1 MPETIVFCTCSGE
14 AEADKLARSLV
25 EEHLAA
31 CVNILPGLSSVYR
44 WQDKVETAA
53 EHLLV
58 VKTTQERFA
67 AVENRIRELH
77 SYELPE
83 VVAVPIVAGS
93 ENYLRWIREQVSP
106 EGTKSR

>member
-1 MPETIVFCTCSGE
+1 
-14 AEADKLARSLV
+14 
-25 EEHLAA
+25 
-31 CVNILPGLSSVYR
+31 
-44 WQDKVETAA
+44 VETAA

>member
-1 MPETIVFCTCSGE
+1 
-14 AEADKLARSLV
+14 
-25 EEHLAA
+25 
-31 CVNILPGLSSVYR
+31 
-44 WQDKVETAA
+44 VETAA

-106 EGTKSR
+106 EGAKSR